1 MKKFSKKFSWSL
13 VDFPGGSVIKNLP
26 ANAGDAGSIGKIP
39 WRRNWQLTPVLLP
52 GKFHGQ
58 RRLVG

>member
-26 ANAGDAGSIGKIP
+26 ANAGDADV
-39 WRRNWQLTPVLLP
+39 TPGPV
-52 GKFHGQ
+52 
-58 RRLVG
+58 V